1 MLTLDQI
8 RAALRDRR
16 LGKVAEATGLHY
28 NTIREI
34 RDNPNA
40 NPTYKVLLALS
51 TYLESRNNDNQG

>member
-28 NTIREI
+28 NTIREV
-34 RDNPNA
+34 RDNPKA

-51 TYLESRNNDNQG
+51 TYLESRNDAKQG